1 MPRYP
6 QHVIRRFFLFS
17 LVLLALTGTA
27 CGRYLTT
34 GVAVVNGVGISKGDL
49 ERQVAAVF
57 KSPQFQGADPNDAEQ
72 RLDVERQVIVQL
84 IQQELIK
91 QEAVRLAV
99 RVAESEVAERFGQ
112 VRAQFQTDDQF
123 SQALS
128 QNGLTVTTLRE
139 RIRDQLTVE
148 KVQTRAIGDVT
159 ATEAEIRA
167 AYGNGQRF
175 EELHVRHILFTVNAP
190 TEEAAKKK
198 KAEDT
203 LAQLRDGADFIALAK
218 KVSEDTQTKP
228 QGGDLGTV
236 TRSTPLVQEFLT
248 AAFAL
253 KKGQISGLVRTQ
265 FGFHII
271 KVEDR
276 RTKTLD
282 QARAELTQEINDS
295 KRQDAFTGFMK
306 KRVEAARIVVN
317 PRYGDFNPET
327 LSIDAH
333 DFFVPPEPEP
343 QTSQFPSR

>member
-6 QHVIRRFFLFS
+6 QRVIRRFFLFS
-17 LVLLALTGTA
+17 LVLLAFVGTA

-49 ERQVAAVF
+49 EKQVAVVLD
-57 KSPQFQGADPNDAEQ
+57 SPQFQGANPRDAEQ
-72 RLDVERQVIVQL
+72 RLDIERQVIVQL

-91 QEAVRLAV
+91 QEADRLSV
-99 RVAESEVAERFGQ
+99 KVAATEVAERFGQ
-112 VRAQFQTDDQF
+112 VRGQFQTDDQF
-123 SQALS
+123 QQALA
-128 QNGLTVTTLRE
+128 QNGLTSTTLRE
-139 RIRDQLTVE
+139 RIREQLILE
-148 KVQTRAIGDVT
+148 QVQSRAIGNL
-159 ATEAEIRA
+159 APTEAEIRA

-175 EELHVRHILFTVNAP
+175 EELHVRHILFTVQAP

-203 LAQLRDGADFIALAK
+203 LAQLKDGADFVALAK
-218 KVSEDTQTKP
+218 KVSEDTTTKA

-236 TRSTPLVQEFLT
+236 TRQTPFDQTFLN

-271 KVEDR
+271 KVDNR
-276 RTKTLD
+276 TTKTLA
-282 QARAELTQEINDS
+282 QARAELTQEITDT
-295 KRQDAFTGFMK
+295 KRQDAFTEFMRG
-306 KRVEAARIVVN
+306 RVDAARIVVN

-333 DFFVPPEPEP
+333 AFFVPPEPEP
-343 QTSQFPSR
+343 ETRQFPSR

>member
-1 MPRYP
+1 M
-6 QHVIRRFFLFS
+6 IRRFLLFS
-17 LVLLALTGTA
+17 LVLLAFAGTA

-34 GVAVVNGVGISKGDL
+34 GVAVVNGVGISKADL
-49 ERQVAAVF
+49 DTQVGVVLA
-57 KSPQFQGADPNDAEQ
+57 SPQFQGANPSDAQQ
-72 RLDVERQVIVQL
+72 RLDIERQVIVQL

-91 QEAVRLAV
+91 QEADRLAV
-99 RVAESEVAERFGQ
+99 RVSTTQVAERFGQ
-112 VRAQFQTDDQF
+112 VRGQFQTDEQF
-123 SQALS
+123 QQALA

-139 RIRDQLTVE
+139 RIREQLTVE
-148 KVQTRAIGDVT
+148 QVQTRAIGNLS

-175 EELHVRHILFTVNAP
+175 EELHVRHILFTVSG
-190 TEEAAKKK
+190 TDEAAKKK

-203 LAQLRDGADFIALAK
+203 LAQLRNGADFIALAK
-218 KVSEDTQTKP
+218 KVSEDTTTKP

-236 TRSTPLVQEFLT
+236 TRQTPFDQTFLN
-248 AAFAL
+248 AAFKL

-265 FGFHII
+265 FGYHII

-276 RTKTLD
+276 RTKTLE
-282 QARAELTQEINDS
+282 QARAELTQEITDT
-295 KRQDAFTGFMK
+295 KRQEAFTTFMK
-306 KRVEAARIVVN
+306 KRVDAARIVVN

-343 QTSQFPSR
+343 QTQQFPTR